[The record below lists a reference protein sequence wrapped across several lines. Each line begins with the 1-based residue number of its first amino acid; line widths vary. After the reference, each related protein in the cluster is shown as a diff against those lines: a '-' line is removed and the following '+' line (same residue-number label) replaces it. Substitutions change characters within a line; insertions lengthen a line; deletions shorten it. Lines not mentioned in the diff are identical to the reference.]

1 LNPTPTV
8 VYGVS
13 TASPP
18 PVSPD
23 TRDTVR
29 GGLTSPG
36 PLNAPVDDRS
46 VVTPRARVWIASTI
60 AATLL
65 LAGIGIVFNIVPLQ
79 ATAVSVFLLI
89 EVGAAPLLFVRRM
102 SVMWFSLM
110 SLALSM
116 TTTMA
121 VGFVMSTT
129 FAWQPATA
137 FAILAALT
145 VGILTLSLLR
155 DVKMLASASR
165 APAGTAASTVDPIR
179 RRVSQLIAGGTASG
193 LLIVALAS
201 AAVAGDPQPGGLFL
215 TVGPFWYV
223 GLAVIVGCAV
233 WAKTSGTS
241 PAIPVLALSAVTVF
255 SQAIAYG
262 APTVMSAARH
272 VGIADYIRV
281 NEGASPWLD
290 IYQAW
295 SGLFAGI
302 AWLSDVANIADAMVI
317 ATWWPVLISV
327 ASALAVAVLASRW
340 LSGGYRIWFAAA
352 VFALPNSLNT
362 TYFSPQSLGL
372 FLSLVIFA
380 LIVSPRGRPARTVFV
395 ARSARARWLQRV
407 GHRVSQSARPLG
419 FGRVALI
426 FYLSCVL
433 AVTHQISPYLAGA
446 ALFLLVFFGYVRPW
460 WMPLVILTPAVV
472 WALFN
477 AGVLDRFVSWSAI
490 GQIGRNISPP
500 VHEYTQLPTPA
511 VTDLAF
517 RLPAAALVVVGIVAL
532 VTAVQHRNRVVIAL
546 LFVAAS
552 PASLFFATDYG
563 QEGIFR
569 VVLFAVPWLAIIA
582 AGIRWKWANLTTPVI
597 ALSLSGLLAVNVF
610 GLTALDWNRVTRS
623 DTAEATKV
631 FEDAAPP
638 GAMLLIVGSGNATPG
653 SITAKYLDV
662 NYLSREALGD
672 YPEPGQPYDAR
683 RDVEQ
688 LTSAFATWDST
699 AHYALVSES
708 TGAYGE
714 RYGFQTYSDYKQLE
728 EAMANSPLW
737 DPVFEGPT
745 TTLYEMSDVARRLAD
760 Q

>member
-8 VYGVS
+8 LYGAP
-13 TASPP
+13 TPGPPAAP
-18 PVSPD
+18 PV
-23 TRDTVR
+23 TRVHVR
-29 GGLTSPG
+29 GGLRAPG
-36 PLNAPVDDRS
+36 PLDAPVDERS
-46 VVTPRARVWIASTI
+46 IITPRARIWIAYTI

-65 LAGIGIVFNIVPLQ
+65 AAAVGIVMNIVPLQ

-89 EVGAAPLLFVRRM
+89 EVGAAPLLLVRRM
-102 SVMWFSLM
+102 SVMWFALM
-110 SLALSM
+110 SLALSL

-121 VGFVMSTT
+121 IGFLMSTT
-129 FAWQPATA
+129 YAWQPAIA
-137 FAILAALT
+137 FGILAAIT
-145 VGILTLSLLR
+145 VTMLAVSVLR
-155 DVKMLASASR
+155 DLRTLASPSPAV
-165 APAGTAASTVDPIR
+165 APPITSEADVLR
-179 RRVSQLIAGGTASG
+179 RRVSQLIAAGTAAG
-193 LLIVALAS
+193 VVIVALAS
-201 AAVAGDPQPGGLFL
+201 AAVAGPPQPGGLFL

-262 APTVMSAARH
+262 SPTVMSAARH
-272 VGIADYIRV
+272 VGILDYIRV

-302 AWLSDVANIADAMVI
+302 AWLSDVGNIADAMVI
-317 ATWWPVLISV
+317 ATWWPVLLSV

-340 LSGGYRIWFAAA
+340 LTGGYRIWFAAA

-380 LIVSPRGRPARTVFV
+380 LIVVPRGRAAREVFV
-395 ARSARARWLQRV
+395 PKTARALRLQRAWYRVDQFTRPV
-407 GHRVSQSARPLG
+407 GLSRL
-419 FGRVALI
+419 ALVL
-426 FYLSCVL
+426 YLSCVL

-460 WMPLVILTPAVV
+460 WMPLVVLTPAVV
-472 WALFN
+472 WAVFN
-477 AGVLDRFVSWSAI
+477 AGVLDRFVSWSAF

-500 VHEYTQLPTPA
+500 VHSYTQLPTPP

-532 VTAVQHRNRVVIAL
+532 IAAVQHRNRVAFAL

-582 AGIRWKWANLTTPVI
+582 AGLRWKWRQATTPVI
-597 ALSLSGLLAVNVF
+597 AISLSALLAVNIF
-610 GLTALDWNRVTRS
+610 GLTALDWNRVTRGDS
-623 DTAEATKV
+623 AVATQI
-631 FEDAAPP
+631 FEDDAPP
-638 GAMLLIVGSGNATPG
+638 GATVLIMGSGNATPG
-653 SITAKYLDV
+653 SRTAKYLDAR
-662 NYLSREALGD
+662 YLSRESLGG
-672 YPEPGQPYDAR
+672 YPDPTEPYDAQ

-688 LTSAFATWDST
+688 LTAAFSGWESSAY
-699 AHYALVSES
+699 YALVSES

-714 RYGFQTYSDYKQLE
+714 RYGFQTYSDYLQLE
-728 EAMANSPLW
+728 KAMADSPLW
-737 DPVFEGPT
+737 DPVFVGPT
-745 TTLYEMSDVARRLAD
+745 TTLYEMSDAARRLGD